1 MDDPKAVELEVD
13 AAGVAE
19 IRLNRPDRGNAMGR
33 ELLEAFSAAV
43 AAVQRDLSVR
53 AVIVSGSGKHF
64 CTGADLRDGVQAL
77 AADLGGGPAALRRA
91 IRSLYD
97 PFLSILGLEVP
108 TLAAVHGA
116 AVGGGLGLAL
126 ACDIRIA
133 GEGARFQANFA
144 RLGIGPGMAIT
155 GLLPRLVGSQRAAEL
170 LYTGRAVGGAE
181 AAAIGLALKT
191 VADGRVA
198 AETRALAAE
207 IAASA
212 PEAVRLT
219 KAALRRA
226 SGFDPT
232 ACADAEAL
240 AQAHCASL
248 PDAVEGVAA
257 WFEKRP
263 PRFTGR

>member
-1 MDDPKAVELEVD
+1 MTETDAVELEIEPG
-13 AAGVAE
+13 GVAE
-19 IRLNRPDRGNAMGR
+19 LRLNRPDRGNAMGR
-33 ELLEAFSAAV
+33 ELLDAFAAAV
-43 AAVQRDLSVR
+43 ARLQRDLSVR
-53 AVIVSGSGKHF
+53 VVVVSGRGKHF

-77 AADLGGGPAALRRA
+77 AADLGGGPAALRKA

-108 TLAAVHGA
+108 TIAAVHGA
-116 AVGGGLGLAL
+116 AIGGGFGLAL

-155 GLLPRLVGSQRAAEL
+155 GFLPRLIGSQHAAEL
-170 LYTGRAVGGAE
+170 LYTGRPISGRE
-181 AAAIGLALKT
+181 ATGMGLALRA
-191 VADGRVA
+191 VPAERVTSEA
-198 AETRALAAE
+198 RALAEE

-226 SGFDPT
+226 SGFDLS
-232 ACADAEAL
+232 AVADAEAL

-248 PDAVEGVAA
+248 PDAAEGVAA
-257 WFEKRP
+257 WFERRP